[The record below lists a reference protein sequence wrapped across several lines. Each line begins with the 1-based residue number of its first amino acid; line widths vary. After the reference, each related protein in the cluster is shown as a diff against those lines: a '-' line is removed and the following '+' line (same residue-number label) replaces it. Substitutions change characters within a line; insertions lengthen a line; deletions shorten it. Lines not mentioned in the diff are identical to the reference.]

1 MLALALLSK
10 NEACMGLALTQ
21 GPKRLEDQDTP
32 GVYSYSSDTVEG
44 PRAPAVK
51 PTARHSS
58 LTRVRF
64 TIAFWR
70 FFL

>member
-1 MLALALLSK
+1 VLALALLSK

-44 PRAPAVK
+44 PRASALNRRRVTPA
-51 PTARHSS
+51 
-58 LTRVRF
+58 
-64 TIAFWR
+64 
-70 FFL
+70 